1 MTVLAACGV
10 GLTQLLRPVLL
21 IAAGFAAVVTLLALY
36 LAPVATRLVAQIKQ
50 DDSSRYEAAAIT
62 AGVFNEIRRGDKA
75 SEGGVYY
82 VEDIGAGGEMQK
94 VFVATRHLGRQGVL
108 VAKSGR
114 EVTDAASSDRFLALA
129 DGVRYD
135 GTPGRGDYRVIT
147 FERYAIR
154 IELPPPVLRH
164 TSFHAM
170 PSTQLLADPSAAAR
184 AELHWR
190 LSKPVSLLLL
200 TVFALVFAYTQP
212 RRGRYLSLFV
222 AIFAYFLYSNLL
234 GVGDAMLKRER
245 VPLALGL
252 WWIHALFLALGAYL
266 FWRRATNRTLLP
278 AWPVWPR
285 RRVA

>member
-1 MTVLAACGV
+1 
-10 GLTQLLRPVLL
+10 
-21 IAAGFAAVVTLLALY
+21 
-36 LAPVATRLVAQIKQ
+36 
-50 DDSSRYEAAAIT
+50 
-62 AGVFNEIRRGDKA
+62 
-75 SEGGVYY
+75 
-82 VEDIGAGGEMQK
+82 
-94 VFVATRHLGRQGVL
+94 